1 MILLCGQGQSLSLDD
16 DENFKAFDIVIAEN
30 GPADPMENGAFAG
43 MAEAA
48 EEPGHYWID
57 AEKVVGLSG
66 RVDDPVWKGKFQD
79 MLKTVEKYGYSDL
92 SKGLIKAHVKA

>member
-48 EEPGHYWID
+48 AAMAD
-57 AEKVVGLSG
+57 
-66 RVDDPVWKGKFQD
+66 
-79 MLKTVEKYGYSDL
+79 
-92 SKGLIKAHVKA
+92 KASPIT